1 MTTLEIIDTVEILN
15 EEQFAQVLAE
25 RPDLVR
31 KYLNVIGHRNAP
43 GEETV
48 AKQWLNINVYS
59 EADKEERDF
68 RIELGY

>member
-31 KYLNVIGHRNAP
+31 KYLNVIGPDYHT
-43 GEETV
+43 G
-48 AKQWLNINVYS
+48 AKRWLNINVYS
-59 EADKEERDF
+59 EAAKEERDF